1 MKVVL
6 QRVKSAFVEVDNKT
20 ISEINRGYL
29 IFWGIEEN
37 DTTEDYVVLIKK
49 ILNLRI
55 FSDNYGKMN
64 KSIQDVEGEILVV
77 SQFTLAANYTKGNRP
92 SFIKAKDPNVAN
104 KMISEIIKEFSKN
117 ITTKQ
122 GSFGSSM
129 QVGLV
134 NDGPVTFILSSI
146 NGKLEEIN

>member
-1 MKVVL
+1 
-6 QRVKSAFVEVDNKT
+6 VKSAFVEVDNKT

-37 DTTEDYVVLIKK
+37 DTTEDYEALINK
-49 ILNLRI
+49 ILNFRI
-55 FSDNYGKMN
+55 FSDNDGKMN
-64 KSIQDVEGEILVV
+64 KSIRDVDGEILVV

-92 SFIKAKDPNVAN
+92 SFIKAKDPIVAN

>member
-20 ISEINRGYL
+20 ISEINRGFL

-37 DTTEDYVVLIKK
+37 DTTEDYEALINK
-49 ILNLRI
+49 ILNFRI
-55 FSDNYGKMN
+55 FSDNEGKMN
-64 KSIQDVEGEILVV
+64 KSIRDVDGEILVV

>member
-6 QRVKSAFVEVDNKT
+6 QRVKSAYVEVDNKT

-29 IFWGIEEN
+29 ILWGIEEN
-37 DTTEDYVVLIKK
+37 DTTEDYEALINK

-55 FSDNYGKMN
+55 FSDNDGKMN
-64 KSIQDVEGEILVV
+64 KSIRDVDGEILVV

-92 SFIKAKDPNVAN
+92 SFIKAKDPNEAN
-104 KMISEIIKEFSKN
+104 KMINEIINEFSKN
-117 ITTKQ
+117 VTTKQ
-122 GSFGSSM
+122 GSFGATM

>member
-6 QRVKSAFVEVDNKT
+6 QRVKSAYVEVDNKT

-29 IFWGIEEN
+29 ILWGIEEN
-37 DTTEDYVVLIKK
+37 DTTEDYEALINK

-55 FSDNYGKMN
+55 FSDNDGKMN
-64 KSIQDVEGEILVV
+64 KSIRDVDGEILVV

>member
-6 QRVKSAFVEVDNKT
+6 QRVKSAFVEVDDKT

-37 DTTEDYVVLIKK
+37 DTTEDYEALINK

-55 FSDNYGKMN
+55 FSDNDGKMN
-64 KSIQDVEGEILVV
+64 KSIRDVDGEILVV

>member
-1 MKVVL
+1 
-6 QRVKSAFVEVDNKT
+6 VKSAYVEVDNKT
-20 ISEINRGYL
+20 ISEINRGFL

-37 DTTEDYVVLIKK
+37 DTTEDYSALIKK

-55 FSDNYGKMN
+55 FSDSDGKMN
-64 KSIQDVEGEILVV
+64 KSIRDVDGEILVV

>member
-20 ISEINRGYL
+20 ISEINRGFL

-37 DTTEDYVVLIKK
+37 DTTEDYSALIKK

-55 FSDNYGKMN
+55 FSDNDGKMN

-92 SFIKAKDPNVAN
+92 SFIKAKDPNEAN
-104 KMISEIIKEFSKN
+104 KMINEIINEFSKN
-117 ITTKQ
+117 VTTKQ
-122 GSFGSSM
+122 GSFGASM

>member
-6 QRVKSAFVEVDNKT
+6 QRVKSAFVEVDDKT

-29 IFWGIEEN
+29 IFWGIEDN
-37 DTTEDYVVLIKK
+37 DTTEDYEALINK

-55 FSDNYGKMN
+55 FSDNDGKMN
-64 KSIQDVEGEILVV
+64 KSIRDVDGEILVV

>member
-29 IFWGIEEN
+29 ILWGIEEN
-37 DTTEDYVVLIKK
+37 DTTEDYEALINK

-55 FSDNYGKMN
+55 FSDNDGKMN
-64 KSIQDVEGEILVV
+64 KSIRDVDGEILVV

-92 SFIKAKDPNVAN
+92 SFIKAKDLNVAN

-146 NGKLEEIN
+146 HGKLEEIN

>member
-37 DTTEDYVVLIKK
+37 DKTEDYEALIKK

-55 FSDNYGKMN
+55 FSDNDGKMN

-77 SQFTLAANYTKGNRP
+77 SQFTLAASYTKGNRP
-92 SFIKAKDPNVAN
+92 SFIKAKDPNEAKIGRAHV
-104 KMISEIIKEFSKN
+104 
-117 ITTKQ
+117 
-122 GSFGSSM
+122 
-129 QVGLV
+129 
-134 NDGPVTFILSSI
+134 
-146 NGKLEEIN
+146 

>member
-1 MKVVL
+1 
-6 QRVKSAFVEVDNKT
+6 VKSAFVEVDNKT
-20 ISEINRGYL
+20 ISEINRGFL

-37 DTTEDYVVLIKK
+37 DTTEDYEALINK

-55 FSDNYGKMN
+55 FSDNDGKMN
-64 KSIQDVEGEILVV
+64 KSIRDVDGEILVV

>member
-6 QRVKSAFVEVDNKT
+6 QRVKSAFVEVDDKT

-55 FSDNYGKMN
+55 FSDNEGKMN
-64 KSIQDVEGEILVV
+64 KSIRDVDGEILVV

-92 SFIKAKDPNVAN
+92 SFIKAKNPNEAN
-104 KMISEIIKEFSKN
+104 KMISEIINEFSKD
-117 ITTKQ
+117 ITTKH
-122 GSFGSSM
+122 GSFGASM